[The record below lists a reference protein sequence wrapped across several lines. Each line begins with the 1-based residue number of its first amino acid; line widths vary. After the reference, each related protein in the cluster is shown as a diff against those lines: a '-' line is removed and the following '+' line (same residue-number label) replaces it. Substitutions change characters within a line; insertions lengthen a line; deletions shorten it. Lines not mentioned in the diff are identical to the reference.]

1 MAVIGT
7 IRKQSGLLIIIIGVA
22 LAAFVL
28 GDFLKPRSSRAV
40 VNVAEVLDEDISYS
54 QFDARYEQN
63 LEAQK
68 RNQNKETLTSEE
80 VFRLKQQ
87 TWDQLIEQIVLQNEY
102 NKLGLVVSAEELFDQ
117 IQGDEPHSYILQYF
131 KDPQTNE
138 YDPELVRN
146 YIKQLDQMDANS
158 RSQWDVFVEAI
169 KEDRI
174 RSKYKSLISQAYF
187 MPDTFMYYDFN
198 DKKATAK
205 IRLVGARYNT
215 IDDSLVTVT
224 DQDFQ
229 KYYTDYKQNYEQ
241 DASRDI
247 DYVIFDVKPSSKDR
261 KTIRE
266 DVFSI
271 FEAFKTSDNVP
282 LFVNAESD
290 NRFDST
296 FFKQGELPVRIDSLM
311 LNSPVGAFYDPYIE
325 DNSWHMAKLVDIQFR
340 PDSMKASHILIGYTG
355 AMMAGEDVTR
365 TKEEAMALADS
376 LLNVVKSSSGDIN
389 ALAKDFSDDPSS
401 AENAGDMGWFAD
413 GSMVYPF
420 NQAVLTNN
428 VGEYTIAESM
438 FGYHVIKITD
448 KQDPIKKVRVAMVD
462 VGISPSQE
470 TFQEIFT
477 KASEFQ
483 GRATDLNS
491 FDTLATSLGL
501 NKRSAPNL
509 IAMGNRIAGLDYP
522 RGVIQWTFIEGIDI
536 GSISPVFTM
545 EDKYVVA
552 IVTKVTEKGI
562 PTIEEIKDIMEPLIV
577 KDLKGDIMLEQMK
590 EKVGQSSDIYQIAE
604 KLSSKVD
611 TVENVTFNMRNI
623 AGYGNEA
630 NILGSVFTMEP
641 NVLSQPIKGNNA
653 AFYVIVDAIDKPKEE
668 EDYKIYERQL
678 LMNFKAKVNNN
689 SFTKTLEEEA
699 DVVDNRVKFY

>member
-28 GDFLKPRSSRAV
+28 GDFLKPGSGREAV
-40 VNVAEVLDEDISYS
+40 NLGEVLGEEIPYS
-54 QFDARYEQN
+54 QFDAKYEQN

-80 VFRLKQQ
+80 TFRLKQQ
-87 TWDQLIEQIVLQNEY
+87 TWDQVVEQIVLQNEY
-102 NKLGLVVSAEELFDQ
+102 NKLGLTVSAEELFDQ
-117 IQGDEPHSYILQYF
+117 IQGDQPHAYILQYF

-158 RSQWDVFVEAI
+158 RNQWDVFVEAI

-215 IDDSLVTVT
+215 IEDSLVTVT

-229 KYYTDYKQNYEQ
+229 KYYNDYKQNYEQ
-241 DASRDI
+241 EASRDI
-247 DYVIFDVKPSSKDR
+247 EYVIFDVKPSSRDR
-261 KTIRE
+261 KSIRE
-266 DVFSI
+266 DVFSV
-271 FEAFKTSDNVP
+271 FEAFKTTENVQM
-282 LFVNAESD
+282 FVNAESD
-290 NRFDST
+290 NRYDST

-311 LNSPVGAFYDPYIE
+311 FNSPVGTFYDPYIE
-325 DNSWHMAKLVDIQFR
+325 DNAWHMAKLVDVQFR
-340 PDSMKASHILIGYTG
+340 PDSMKATHILVGYAG
-355 AMMAGEDVTR
+355 AMMAGEELTR
-365 TKEEAMALADS
+365 TKDQAKNLADS
-376 LLNVVKSSSGDIN
+376 LLNVVKTGGDIN
-389 ALAKDFSDDPSS
+389 VLAKDFSTDPS
-401 AENAGDMGWFAD
+401 AEENNGDLGWFAD

-420 NQAVLTNN
+420 NQVVLTND
-428 VGEYTIAESM
+428 VGAYTIAESM
-438 FGYHVIKITD
+438 FGYHVIKVTG
-448 KQDPIKKVRVAMVD
+448 KQDAVKKVRVAMVD

-470 TFQEIFT
+470 TFQDVFT

-483 GRATDLNS
+483 GRATDIDS
-491 FDTLATSLGL
+491 FDTLATSMGL

-509 IAMGNRIAGLDYP
+509 LAMGNRIAGLDYP
-522 RGVIQWTFIEGIDI
+522 RSVIQWTFIEGIGV
-536 GSISPVFTM
+536 GSVSPVFTM
-545 EDKYVVA
+545 DDKYVVA

-562 PTIEEIKDIMEPLIV
+562 PTLEEIKDVLEPLIV
-577 KDLKGDIMLEQMK
+577 KDLKGDVMVEKMK
-590 EKVGQSSDIYQIAE
+590 EAAGQSTDIYQIAAN
-604 KLSSKVD
+604 LNSKVD
-611 TVENVTFNMRNI
+611 TVENLTFNMRNI
-623 AGYGNEA
+623 AGYGNES

-641 NVLSQPIKGNNA
+641 NVLSAPIKGNNA
-653 AFYVIVDAIDKPKEE
+653 AFYVIVDEIDRPKEG

-678 LMNFKAKVNNN
+678 LMNFRAKVNNN
-689 SFTKTLEEEA
+689 SFTKTLQEKA
-699 DVVDNRVKFY
+699 DIVDNRVKFY